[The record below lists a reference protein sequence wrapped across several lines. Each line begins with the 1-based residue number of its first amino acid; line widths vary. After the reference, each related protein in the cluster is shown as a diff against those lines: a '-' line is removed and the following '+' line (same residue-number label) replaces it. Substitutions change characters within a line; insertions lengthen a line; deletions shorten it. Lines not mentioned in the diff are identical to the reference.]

1 MSEHNDD
8 VMREPG
14 WENGSL
20 SRRQLLAIGALSGLA
35 WGSGLLSLTDRSMAQ
50 VRNEGLPKGRAAAVL
65 FRGPDGVLYRI
76 PQSALKPFKV
86 SEPKAREL
94 QREIPE
100 LMKPLTKLAGP
111 RGKEWLLGAIAID
124 WS

>member
-8 VMREPG
+8 VRHEPG
-14 WENGSL
+14 WGKGSL
-20 SRRQLLAIGALSGLA
+20 NRRQILSVGVLSGIA
-35 WGSGLLSLTDRSMAQ
+35 WGGGLLGLTDQSMAQ
-50 VRNEGLPKGRAAAVL
+50 VANEGLAKGRAAAVL

-111 RGKEWLLGAIAID
+111 RSKEWLLGAIAID